1 MNHYEIQ
8 VGERDAVLLRSLAQG
23 DGGASPEELA
33 SRFAT
38 LGTDSLA
45 VIGAWRELLDGAARP
60 YRVFNRALNYQIDVS
75 NPDW

>member
-8 VGERDAVLLRSLAQG
+8 VGEKDAALLRSIAQCSEAGETDPLAG
-23 DGGASPEELA
+23 
-33 SRFAT
+33 RCAT

-60 YRVFNRALNYQIDVS
+60 YRVFNRALNYQLDVS

>member
-8 VGERDAVLLRSLAQG
+8 VGEKDAALLRAIAQG
-23 DGGASPEELA
+23 SEGASADDLA

-60 YRVFNRALNYQIDVS
+60 YRVFNRALNYQLDVS